1 MNEPNR
7 EEKVMSVR
15 SSVDFDIVAD
25 NMLDI
30 AEFTVEKYEFR
41 NDLTLSDEVRQDAL
55 AQIRDALWQKIE
67 NIRKRRKQYLEE
79 MFNLAEKTLDDV
91 MEGKD

>member
-41 NDLTLSDEVRQDAL
+41 NDTTLSDEVRQDAL

-67 NIRKRRKQYLEE
+67 DMKKRRKQILEE

>member
-1 MNEPNR
+1 MNDANR
-7 EEKVMSVR
+7 EEQIMSVK

-25 NMLDI
+25 NMLHI

-41 NDLTLSDEVRQDAL
+41 NDTTLSDEIRQDAL
-55 AQIRDALWQKIE
+55 AQIRNVLWQKVE
-67 NIRKRRKQYLEE
+67 EMKQRRKQILEE

-91 MEGKD
+91 MQGKD

>member
-1 MNEPNR
+1 MNEANR
-7 EEKVMSVR
+7 EDLTTSVK

-25 NMLDI
+25 NMLHI

-41 NDLTLSDEVRQDAL
+41 NDTTLSDEVRQDAL
-55 AQIRDALWQKIE
+55 AQIREALWQKVE
-67 NIRKRRKQYLEE
+67 EMKQRRKQILEQ

-91 MEGKD
+91 IEGKD